1 MKQSILFTKEEIIPW
16 LAEWKNMPEYNIQD
30 LAPKFQIIV
39 NFGGNSDFYEKTDM
53 CPIN

>member
-1 MKQSILFTKEEIIPW
+1 MSEKINCLKKSSLFREEEITPW

-39 NFGGNSDFYEKTDM
+39 NFSWFD
-53 CPIN
+53 